1 MKLSDFDFD
10 LPNSLIAQYPSEKRT
25 DSRLLVVQDD
35 FINTTFSQLGEFLK
49 PKDLLILNDTK
60 VIPARLFGRKES
72 GGKVEILVERLI
84 NDFQALVM
92 IKASRAPKIDSYIV
106 LENDKRVR
114 VCDKDAELY
123 KLSFGSNSIL
133 TLLNEIGHV
142 PLPPYIERIDG
153 KEDLIRYQTVY
164 AKNDGA
170 VAAPTAGLHFD
181 EPLLSNLNSYGVNHA
196 FVTLHVGA
204 GTFQPV
210 KVEDIKD
217 HQMHSEYF
225 EVCQETVDKIV
236 TTKANGGRIVAVG
249 TTAVRTLESIALQG
263 KLSSTKGDTDI
274 FIYPGFEFRLVDA
287 MITNFHLPKSSLLM
301 LVSAFIGIEKMFQ
314 IYQYAIE
321 EKYRFFS
328 YGDAMLLEKKL

>member
-10 LPNSLIAQYPSEKRT
+10 LPNALIAQYPSEKRT

-35 FINTTFSQLGEFLK
+35 FINATFSQLGEFLK

-60 VIPARLFGRKES
+60 VIPARLFGYKES

-92 IKASRAPKIDSYIV
+92 IKASRAPKIGSYIV
-106 LENDKRVR
+106 LENDKQVK
-114 VCDKDAELY
+114 VLDKASGLY

-153 KEDLIRYQTVY
+153 KEDLVRYQTVY

-170 VAAPTAGLHFD
+170 IAAPTAGLHFD
-181 EPLLSNLNSYGVNHA
+181 EPLLSNLNSYGVEHA

-249 TTAVRTLESIALQG
+249 TTVVRTLELIALQG
-263 KLSSTKGDTDI
+263 ELSSAKGDTDI
-274 FIYPGFEFRLVDA
+274 FIYPGFEFRLVDT

-301 LVSAFIGIEKMFQ
+301 LVSAFIGVEKMFQ
-314 IYQYAIE
+314 VYQYAIE

-328 YGDAMLLEKKL
+328 YGDAMLLEKTL

>member
-10 LPNSLIAQYPSEKRT
+10 LPNALIAQYPSEKRT
-25 DSRLLVVQDD
+25 DSRLLVVEDD
-35 FINTTFSQLGEFLK
+35 FIDAIFSQLGEFLK

-92 IKASRAPKIDSYIV
+92 IKASRAPKINSYIV
-106 LENDKRVR
+106 LENDKQVK
-114 VCDKDAELY
+114 VIDKASGLY

-153 KEDLIRYQTVY
+153 KEDLVRYQTIY

-181 EPLLSNLNSYGVNHA
+181 ELLLSKLNSDGIDHA

-263 KLSSTKGDTDI
+263 ELSSAKGDTDI